1 VTANA
6 RHQAA
11 DCKPDR
17 RKRNRFAPF
26 ALKALLRLAD
36 FTAAE
41 KLLFLA
47 KLTEDVPPGL
57 KPALILLALC
67 VG

>member
-1 VTANA
+1 MQGIRRPIASQIAANGTG
-6 RHQAA
+6 
-11 DCKPDR
+11 
-17 RKRNRFAPF
+17 
-26 ALKALLRLAD
+26 LLRLLSRPSSGLP
-36 FTAAE
+36 TSRAAE